1 MNSIINFKNID
12 LTTLINQNKELLTI
26 KELLI
31 TIDYNIDNLYIDR
44 FWDNIKDDKWIYLD
58 NELILWLGYK
68 DIKHG
73 KEQIIK
79 LLKKYNKENEDYK
92 ILNNNEFN
100 INNFCAGVSREQNY
114 EEEKRGAHNKQ
125 YIITSPDCFKELCMH
140 VGTGKSKEIKKY
152 YIELERVFKFYLEY
166 QNEYRK
172 LELENKNQE
181 LEEKENIINK
191 QQKEIKDVNER
202 IVDLSHHLFKY
213 KELKE
218 NTYLYVA
225 TNKHLSLQNN
235 YKIGVSTQLTKRL
248 INYNSNNNV
257 NDRFYY
263 TYVKKIHNA
272 YTVEYMIKYIL
283 KEFKNTNSNEI
294 YILNHEYLVNILDN
308 LINNYNNIISYYNL
322 LMKDYVINLKNNSFN
337 NLIPNPIDINQYTN
351 INYQEEP
358 EILETETTKSEK
370 DSNILENNGT
380 TLCYN
385 DNPKYTYLKY
395 RNENNKFLFKC
406 LKCNYIF
413 NRIDNLQNHF
423 NRQVKCYDTPE
434 YERIQ
439 KIKEQ
444 NDNPIILSL
453 EQSPQYTYYEKYND
467 ENNKIEYYCNN
478 CSYKTDNLN
487 ILKKHY
493 IKRQIK
499 CYDEVEQSNE
509 FIYKDQNNK
518 EYKYFKIQTNIYK
531 CSYCDYTASKSNVIR
546 HFTKK
551 IKCYEKLETSILKE
565 IDDMKYYLIYKDNKK
580 QYKCFHCD
588 YSTLYQHSLSRH
600 YKSSINSCH

>member
-1 MNSIINFKNID
+1 MINLFID
-12 LTTLINQNKELLTI
+12 QLINLFYINQPILTVKELLNSI
-26 KELLI
+26 NYE
-31 TIDYNIDNLYIDR
+31 YNNIFLDK
-44 FWDNIKDDKWIYLD
+44 FWQNIKDDIWIYIDD
-58 NELILWLGYK
+58 NMLKYIGYNCERERDSK
-68 DIKHG
+68 
-73 KEQIIK
+73 
-79 LLKKYNKENEDYK
+79 KKYLNTLTENFEVNLDFK
-92 ILNNNEFN
+92 ILNSSEFKNFYSTVSVAIENKEFN
-100 INNFCAGVSREQNY
+100 D
-114 EEEKRGAHNKQ
+114 HNKAKHL
-125 YIITSPDCFKELCMH
+125 IVSPDCFKQSLMLLK
-140 VGTGKSKEIKKY
+140 TSKSKEIKKY

-172 LELENKNQE
+172 LELENKQNE

-191 QQKEIKDVNER
+191 QKEEIKDVNER

-248 INYNSNNNV
+248 INYNSNNNI

-263 TYVKKIHNA
+263 TYVKKVHNA
-272 YTVEYMIKYIL
+272 YTVEYIIKYIL
-283 KEFKNTNSNEI
+283 KEFKNANSNEI
-294 YILNHEYLVNILDN
+294 YILNHDYLVQILDN

-322 LMKDYVINLKNNSFN
+322 LMKDYIVNLKNNSIN
-337 NLIPNPIDINQYTN
+337 NSIPQAININQYQN

-358 EILETETTKSEK
+358 ENNQSEQSTT
-370 DSNILENNGT
+370 IENEAT
-380 TLCYN
+380 TLYYN
-385 DNPKYTYLKY
+385 NNSEYVYLKY

-406 LKCNYIF
+406 LHCNYIF

-423 NRQVKCYDTPE
+423 NRQVKCYETPE

-439 KIKEQ
+439 NIKKQ
-444 NDNPIILSL
+444 NDNPIILTL
-453 EQSPQYTYYEKYND
+453 EQSDKYTYYEKYNE
-467 ENNKIEYYCNN
+467 ENKKIEYYCNN

-499 CYDEVEQSNE
+499 CYDEIKPSNE
-509 FIYKDQNNK
+509 FIYKDTNNK
-518 EYKYFKIQTNIYK
+518 EHKYFKLQTNIYK
-531 CSYCDYTASKSNVIR
+531 CSYCDYTASKANVIR
-546 HFTKK
+546 HFMKK
-551 IKCYEKLETSILKE
+551 IKCYEKLETKILKE
-565 IDDMKYYLIYKDNKK
+565 IDNMKYYLIYKDNIK

-588 YSTLYQHSLSRH
+588 YTTSYQHSLSRH